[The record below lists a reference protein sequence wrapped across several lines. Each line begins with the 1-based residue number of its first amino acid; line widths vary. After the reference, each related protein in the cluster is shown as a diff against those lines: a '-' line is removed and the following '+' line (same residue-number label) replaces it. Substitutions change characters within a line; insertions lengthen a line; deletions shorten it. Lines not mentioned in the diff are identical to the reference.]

1 MKRLI
6 GGGAPALLAIASTA
20 SQAGTPMPVPLSQA
34 IGTPTPGPY
43 AGQQHSAIRGLT
55 EAEIQAFRE
64 GTLTLETLAQRTAE
78 IGSVEGELRA
88 THLKYHL
95 LTRPLLTDDQLVT
108 YARLRGYPDEP
119 ATPQHTPG
127 RHGNHGS

>member
-1 MKRLI
+1 LPRREAKK
-6 GGGAPALLAIASTA
+6 PKQPPFVLLDHNV
-20 SQAGTPMPVPLSQA
+20 QADVAEQLTVLARFRQVGERFLHLH
-34 IGTPTPGPY
+34 
-43 AGQQHSAIRGLT
+43 AGL
-55 EAEIQAFRE
+55 EQAFRE
-64 GTLTLETLAQRTAE
+64 GTLTLESLVQRTAE